1 MRVKLRED
9 TLVVVGGRGAFV
21 ILAGSEIHIPYP
33 PDPRVKVYMKKGKI
47 YVARRRSAPVG
58 ALGGEGAA
66 DRRSREQRVQDRE
79 PPQAQRPRDLAPLW
93 AHLD

>member
-33 PDPRVKVYMKKGKI
+33 PDPRVKVYMKRGRI
-47 YVARRRSAPVG
+47 YVARRRSAPAAG
-58 ALGGEGAA
+58 ALGSGGAA
-66 DRRSREQRVQDRE
+66 DRRSREQGVQDRE
-79 PPQAQRPRDLAPLW
+79 PPQAQRARDLAPLGE
-93 AHLD
+93 H

>member
-47 YVARRRSAPVG
+47 YVARRRSAPAG
-58 ALGGEGAA
+58 APGAEGDADLGSGEHGAE
-66 DRRSREQRVQDRE
+66 DRK
-79 PPQAQRPRDLAPLW
+79 
-93 AHLD
+93 